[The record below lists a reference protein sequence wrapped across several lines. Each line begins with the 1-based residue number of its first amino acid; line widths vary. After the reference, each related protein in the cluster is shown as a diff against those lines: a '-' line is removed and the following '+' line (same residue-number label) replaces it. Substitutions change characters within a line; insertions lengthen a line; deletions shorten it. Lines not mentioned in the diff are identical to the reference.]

1 MVNPG
6 EGVLV
11 QGVHI
16 KLGLG
21 GQHAPGP
28 GRLGLVMVFWRL
40 EDALAREGGESF
52 CQEAFVGGDVHC

>member
-11 QGVHI
+11 QGVHV
-16 KLGLG
+16 KL
-21 GQHAPGP
+21 GQHAPGL

-52 CQEAFVGGDVHC
+52 GLPPAPEHLIEEI